1 MGGVPGEG
9 KTITGAP
16 YTGVEVRET
25 TETLANGNSIDRK
38 VQTTIYRDSAGRV
51 RTETTVPARGRAGQT
66 ASAAIPHTV
75 ITIHDPVARVTREV
89 NTTTKTVREIAM
101 PRGRGRGAAGTGAS
115 ATSAATTPRAGRGNR
130 ATPGTAPA
138 NPNVVH
144 ETLAMQTVNGVQAT
158 GERVTRTIPAGQMGN
173 AQPIQT
179 VHETWMSVD
188 LKIPVMVKDTNPRGG
203 TTTVQLTNITRS
215 EPDPALFQ
223 SPSDY
228 KVVHMGLG
236 GRGAAK

>member
-51 RTETTVPARGRAGQT
+51 RTETTLPARGRAGQT
-66 ASAAIPHTV
+66 ATAAAATPHTV

-89 NTTTKTVREIAM
+89 NATTKTVRETPM
-101 PRGRGRGAAGTGAS
+101 PRGRGRGTGAS

-130 ATPGTAPA
+130 ATPATT

-144 ETLAMQTVNGVQAT
+144 ETLAMQTINGVQAT

-188 LKIPVMVKDTNPRGG
+188 LKVPVMVKDTNPHGG
-203 TTTVQLTNITRS
+203 ATTVQLTNITRS

-228 KVVHMGLG
+228 KVIQVGH
-236 GRGAAK
+236 GRGVAK